1 MSTCHVA
8 YRLIIFN
15 FPSLRALKEINEK
28 MRNVA
33 ILLAFAF
40 VIAGAVAGSRVARA
54 TEGEVPSPPAIGATI
69 EDFTLPDVSGQE
81 RSLKSLAGKNGTVLL
96 FIAVQ
101 CPVSNAYN
109 ERMEKLAA
117 DYKAKGITVI
127 GINSNV
133 KEDAEAVK
141 AHAAENKLTFP
152 ILKDPGNKIAD
163 KLGATVTPE
172 AYFIDAGNKLLYHG
186 RIDNSRNA
194 AQIETSDLRNA
205 LEAALAGKAIEKTE
219 AKAFGCTIKRG

>member
-1 MSTCHVA
+1 MK
-8 YRLIIFN
+8 R
-15 FPSLRALKEINEK
+15 

-40 VIAGAVAGSRVARA
+40 VIAGAVFASSARA
-54 TEGEVPSPPAIGATI
+54 TARATARPTEGEIPAPPAIGATI
-69 EDFTLPDVSGQE
+69 EDFTLPDVRGQE

-117 DYKAKGITVI
+117 DYKAKGIAVI

-163 KLGATVTPE
+163 KLGASVTPE
-172 AYFIDAGNKLLYHG
+172 AYFIAADNKLLYHG

-194 AQIETSDLRNA
+194 AQIETTDLRNA
-205 LEAALAGKAIEKTE
+205 LDAALAGKAIDKPE

>member
-1 MSTCHVA
+1 MKT
-8 YRLIIFN
+8 
-15 FPSLRALKEINEK
+15 
-28 MRNVA
+28 RNVS
-33 ILLAFAF
+33 ILLALVF
-40 VIAGAVAGSRVARA
+40 VIAGIAFA
-54 TEGEVPSPPAIGATI
+54 GEVPAPPAIGATI
-69 EDFTLPDVSGQE
+69 EEFTLPDVNGTE

-117 DYKAKGITVI
+117 DYKAKGIAVV

-133 KEDAEAVK
+133 AEDAAAVK
-141 AHAAENKLTFP
+141 AHAAEHKLSFP

-163 KLGATVTPE
+163 KLGASVTPE
-172 AYFIDAGNKLLYHG
+172 AYFVDPNNKLLYHG

-194 AQIETSDLRNA
+194 EQVETSDLRNA
-205 LEAALAGKAIEKTE
+205 LDAALSNKPVEKTE
-219 AKAFGCTIKRG
+219 AKAFGCSIKRG